1 MSACAG
7 KDAHPMDAVIAKAEA
22 LIEAQAQELGRAL
35 HRALLAETALAE
47 ALRRLGSG
55 GADAADRS

>member
-1 MSACAG
+1 
-7 KDAHPMDAVIAKAEA
+7 MDDLVTAEA